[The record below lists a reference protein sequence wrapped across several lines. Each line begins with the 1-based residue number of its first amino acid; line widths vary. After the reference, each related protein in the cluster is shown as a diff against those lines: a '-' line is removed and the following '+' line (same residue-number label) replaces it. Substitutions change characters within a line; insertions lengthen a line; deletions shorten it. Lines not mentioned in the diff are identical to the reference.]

1 MQPDQPYSP
10 PTMPTTSSQD
20 PNYDFLNQGS
30 KNTSK
35 IPFAGNSMKS
45 RIFVV
50 TLFVVLLFILF
61 AVVKSLLSSSPINK
75 TDYTAIV
82 DRQQEMLHILSVD
95 VTQITFTQLS
105 PPDQNFSATAK
116 AALETDQQKTVSYM
130 SDFKIKVN
138 GVKLAKLYDSSIDQN
153 FKNALATNTFDTV
166 FKSEMSSQL
175 TSYQQELSTAYN
187 ATTLAGGKKLLKI
200 EDAEAKLL
208 VTALNSTT
216 S

>member
-30 KNTSK
+30 KSTSRL
-35 IPFAGNSMKS
+35 PFANNSKKT
-45 RIFVV
+45 RIIVV
-50 TLFVVLLFILF
+50 IIFVVLLFILF
-61 AVVKSLLSSSPINK
+61 SVVKSFLSSSPISK

-95 VTQITFTQLS
+95 VTQVTFTQLS
-105 PPDQNFSATAK
+105 PPDQNFSATAL
-116 AALETDQQKTVSYM
+116 ATLATDQQKTVGYM
-130 SDFKIKVN
+130 NDFKIKIN

-153 FKNALATNTFDTV
+153 FKSALATNTFDTV
-166 FKSEMSSQL
+166 FKSEMSNQL
-175 TSYQQELSTAYN
+175 ASYQQELSTAYK
-187 ATTLAGGKKLLKI
+187 ATTLTGGRKLLKI
-200 EDAEAKLL
+200 EDGEAKLL